1 MGALGVQSSIEHEE
15 EKKKDKTNE
24 KKEGWAAV
32 RQASQESKNEPLTQE
47 EAALLI
53 QSCKGSKLVLV
64 ENGCLFYEHAVV
76 WCSCLVDW
84 KAFLLADCVNELNT
98 VAPFADL

>member
-1 MGALGVQSSIEHEE
+1 MQYCMYSQTHFSSHHHFTIGHQWMKAKMMGALGVQSSIDNEE
-15 EKKKDKTNE
+15 EKKKEKTNE

-53 QSCKGSKLVLV
+53 QSCKG
-64 ENGCLFYEHAVV
+64 
-76 WCSCLVDW
+76 
-84 KAFLLADCVNELNT
+84 
-98 VAPFADL
+98 